1 MMIKNSKRSY
11 SKQSFI
17 RQTLLIVTIF
27 ALVSFWDSLINS
39 INPLIISAWILSLS
53 AVIYGTKKLV
63 TLLLKKYHTPIPTDD
78 HNPTPTDTTLNIT
91 PTELAATLNWLRKFK
106 EDLETKTDTIKDP
119 QSPFQKTTSGRDAN
133 VLLESQN
140 CAVVVTTDIY
150 NPKSYIIPTND
161 TTNMYQMLNQQDS
174 ILKVTD
180 FLQEKGFETKVLKC
194 EGERIT
200 VSPLNQSTAKNPHP
214 IQFPT
219 NIFTLN

>member
-27 ALVSFWDSLINS
+27 VLVSFWDSLINS
-39 INPLIISAWILSLS
+39 TNPFIISAWIISLS
-53 AVIYGTKKLV
+53 TVIYGTQKVV
-63 TLLLKKYHTPIPTDD
+63 TLLLKQYHTPTTTDE
-78 HNPTPTDTTLNIT
+78 PTPTDTALNIT
-91 PTELAATLNWLRKFK
+91 PTELATTLNWLRKFK
-106 EDLETKTDTIKDP
+106 EELETKTDAIKDP
-119 QSPFQKTTSGRDAN
+119 QSPFQKNTSSRDGN

-180 FLQEKGFETKVLKC
+180 FLQEKGFETKVLKY